1 MLTGPGLFLRIDNVK
16 ENNGERIINLSEV
29 TAYDKVKHFD
39 PKSDPDPNP
48 NPNPNPN
55 ANRKTTASLR

>member
-29 TAYDKVKHFD
+29 TAYDKVKHSD
-39 PKSDPDPNP
+39 PNSDPDPNP
-48 NPNPNPN
+48 KPKP
-55 ANRKTTASLR
+55 